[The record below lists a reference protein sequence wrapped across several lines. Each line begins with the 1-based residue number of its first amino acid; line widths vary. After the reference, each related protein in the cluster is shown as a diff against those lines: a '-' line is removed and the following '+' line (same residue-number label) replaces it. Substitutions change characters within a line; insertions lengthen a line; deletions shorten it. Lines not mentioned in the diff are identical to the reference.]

1 MNGFLNS
8 WRWSTLASSCVF
20 LMSAFGLEAAAPDTD
35 HDGLSDDWER
45 GVGRYEIVKGVF
57 TWQQARADAELRG
70 GHLATIIND
79 LEWQDVRSVLG
90 AALEGK
96 NLWLGG
102 TDEGTEGNWRWVT
115 GEKWSF
121 TNWRLGEPSN
131 DSLGNGHGAPENY
144 LIIWGNETAMSDGNK
159 LYWNDVPATGG
170 VLARDGYLLER
181 GYWTDM
187 FDSDTDRDGLL
198 DSEETLDLKSYEI
211 VRLSMDWLSAK
222 ADAEARG
229 GHLAVITSAAEW
241 KKVQDVVGIA
251 LFDKDL
257 WLGSTDSA
265 VEGQW
270 RWVTGETFS
279 YSNWQIGQPDNL
291 GNEDFLIMR
300 AGTGA
305 WADVSGT
312 ALNWYLLERENTY
325 LTDPNN
331 PDTDGDGLRDGEEVK
346 SFRTDPARADTDSDG
361 LSDFEELRRFRTN
374 PLLPDTDGDGLTDAE
389 EIFVYQ
395 TDPLRT
401 DTDGDGYP
409 DKLEVSYGS
418 SPILASSIPSAPT
431 RIYTAV
437 EIEFD
442 TKLNESYQIQIQTD
456 VRGPWTNFG
465 GKIAGTGSPLS
476 RLISTRSASKTF
488 WRVVL
493 AR

>member
-1 MNGFLNS
+1 MNGFPNNL
-8 WRWSTLASSCVF
+8 RWGALAFGCVF
-20 LMSAFGLEAAAPDTD
+20 LMSAFGLKAAATDTD

-57 TWQQARADAELRG
+57 TWQQAKADAELRG

-121 TNWRLGEPSN
+121 TNWRPGEPSN

-144 LIIWGNETAMSDGNK
+144 LIIWGNETAGVDGNK
-159 LYWNDVPATGG
+159 LYWNDVPPTGG

-198 DSEETLDLKSYEI
+198 DSEETFDLKSYEV
-211 VRLSMDWLSAK
+211 VRLGLDWISAK

-241 KKVQDVVGIA
+241 KKVQDTVGVA
-251 LFDKDL
+251 LLERDL
-257 WLGSTDSA
+257 WLGATDAA

-270 RWVTGETFS
+270 RWVTGEAFT
-279 YSNWQIGQPDNL
+279 YSNWQSGQPDNL

-305 WADVSGT
+305 WADVSGG
-312 ALNWYLLERENTY
+312 APNWYLLERENTY
-325 LTDPNN
+325 PTDPNN

-346 SFRTDPARADTDSDG
+346 SFHTDPTRVDTDNDG

-374 PLLPDTDGDGLTDAE
+374 PLLPDTDGDGLSDAD
-389 EIFVYQ
+389 EIFIYQ
-395 TDPLRT
+395 TDPLKT
-401 DTDGDGYP
+401 DTDGDGYS

-456 VRGPWTNFG
+456 VGGPWTNFG
-465 GKIAGTGSPLS
+465 SKIAGTGSPLS
-476 RLISTRSASKTF
+476 RLISTRSASKAF